1 MIDCAEI
8 LQRSPLTRP
17 PRHSLLSTLSSSMAR
32 FPPILDCT
40 LFVARDLT
48 LISACGNLCL
58 NVLKKFSNAQQRGR
72 LDRVTKER
80 SEAQVTIADLIR
92 NEDDSLLPINLLD
105 GPSAA
110 EILLSSNLR
119 HEWRGFSFGNF
130 WFGYYFGVNQP
141 SPLVEERWAV

>member
-1 MIDCAEI
+1 M
-8 LQRSPLTRP
+8 
-17 PRHSLLSTLSSSMAR
+17 
-32 FPPILDCT
+32 
-40 LFVARDLT
+40 
-48 LISACGNLCL
+48 
-58 NVLKKFSNAQQRGR
+58 
-72 LDRVTKER
+72 TKER
-80 SEAQVTIADLIR
+80 SETQVTIADLIR

>member
-1 MIDCAEI
+1 M
-8 LQRSPLTRP
+8 T
-17 PRHSLLSTLSSSMAR
+17 T
-32 FPPILDCT
+32 
-40 LFVARDLT
+40 
-48 LISACGNLCL
+48 
-58 NVLKKFSNAQQRGR
+58 
-72 LDRVTKER
+72 ER
-80 SEAQVTIADLIR
+80 SEAPVTIADLIR
-92 NEDDSLLPINLLD
+92 SEDDSLLPISLLD